1 MFWLWLYDP
10 FTMTIVFIAYIIGFL
25 GITLLA
31 SKLAPKIASSIS
43 NKLNLYSAMLVSAL
57 TIIIGSL
64 ASIYILYYLMSSVG
78 IELSLMGLL
87 FFIIMINLFTWLLS
101 PWLIN
106 LMYGASPNEE
116 LQQIVNEVSRRA
128 GIKPPKAV
136 VVRGPPNAFAYGNI
150 FTGRYVAVTTGMLD
164 IVDKRELEAVIGHEL
179 GHHKHKDNAIMLL
192 FGIFPSIIY
201 YLGIILIRAGIL
213 GGVSRLSERR
223 ESGSGGLFL
232 VLIGAI
238 AILLSMVI
246 QVLVLAFSRL
256 REYYADAH
264 GAYVSGAKNMQRAL
278 AKLHL
283 YYEYNDE
290 MKHYIDNSK
299 LRTLFI
305 YAFTEAIA
313 NPFYSPIPY
322 RRRRI
327 VVEDIDHLIES
338 LKQQPIDPAKE
349 VFMSHPPIPKRLRF
363 LDRVEKG
370 IEKIH

>member
-10 FTMTIVFIAYIIGFL
+10 FTMTIVFIAYIVGL
-25 GITLLA
+25 AGITFAA
-31 SKLAPKIASSIS
+31 SKLAPRIARSIS
-43 NKLNLYSAMLVSAL
+43 NKLSLYSAMLFSAL
-57 TIIIGSL
+57 TIIVGSL
-64 ASIYILYYLMSSVG
+64 ASIYILYYLMSSIG
-78 IELSLMGLL
+78 IELSLMRLL
-87 FFIIMINLFTWLLS
+87 FFVVSINLLTWLLS

-116 LQQIVNEVSRRA
+116 LQRIVNEVSKRA

-150 FTGRYVAVTTGMLD
+150 FAGRYVAVTTGMLD

-223 ESGSGGLFL
+223 EGGGGGLFL

-305 YAFTEAIA
+305 YAFMEAIA
-313 NPFYSPIPY
+313 NPFYSPTPY
-322 RRRRI
+322 RKRRI
-327 VVEDIDHLIES
+327 IIEDIDHLIES
-338 LKQQPIDPAKE
+338 LKQQPIDPTKE

-363 LDRVEKG
+363 LDQVETG
-370 IEKIH
+370 IERIH